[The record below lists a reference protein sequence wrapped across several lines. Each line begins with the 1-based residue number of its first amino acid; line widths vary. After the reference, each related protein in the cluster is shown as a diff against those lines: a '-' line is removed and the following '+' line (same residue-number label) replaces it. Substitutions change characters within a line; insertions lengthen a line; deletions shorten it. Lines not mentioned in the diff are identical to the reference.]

1 MEPYLTSWLT
11 ASLRPRVIVLG
22 NEKGGSGKSTV
33 AIHLA
38 MGLGAAWFSM
48 EFAPGSAQAEIAGFT
63 TTPVVVVR
71 ADLPIATS
79 LTSTQLKLVDW
90 PSEHVPSGSLHS
102 LEDAQDRI
110 VRHPLAQGE
119 PVLESSL
126 LQIGAAGGLGAVIAE
141 KHRAVSVK
149 VDNVIGVAGFVVPGS
164 RVDVM
169 ATIRRVDRQRALP
182 YSKAIL
188 QDIRVLAVDQKLE
201 EVKSGEPEL
210 VSVVT
215 LEVTPTQAEHL
226 IYAAHEGRLQL
237 ALRSPGDDIKVA
249 TRTIGVADLLDGP
262 GSGKKPVKKQSVASY
277 GSRIKIIRG
286 TEVEDKK
293 L

>member
-1 MEPYLTSWLT
+1 MKNRRGLIFLGLAVVMGLT
-11 ASLRPRVIVLG
+11 A
-22 NEKGGSGKSTV
+22 
-33 AIHLA
+33 
-38 MGLGAAWFSM
+38 AWITS
-48 EFAPGSAQAEIAGFT
+48 EFAPGSAVAEITAVQ

-71 ADLPIATS
+71 SDVPVASS
-79 LTSTQLKLVDW
+79 LTQAQLKLVDW
-90 PSEHVPSGSLHS
+90 PTEHVPTGSIHS
-102 LEDAQDRI
+102 IADATDRI
-110 VRHPLAQGE
+110 ARRPLAQGE
-119 PVLESSL
+119 PVLEASL
-126 LQIGAAGGLGAVIAE
+126 FSAGAAGGLGAVISD
-141 KHRAVSVK
+141 KYRAVSVK

-169 ATIRRVDRQRALP
+169 ATIRRVDRKRALP
-182 YSKAIL
+182 YSKVIL

-215 LEVTPTQAEHL
+215 LEVKPAQAEHL

-237 ALRSPGDDIKVA
+237 ALRSPGDDMEVV
-249 TRTIGVADLLDGP
+249 TRSIGVADVLDGP
-262 GSGKKPVKKQSVASY
+262 ASGKKSIKKRAVASSH
-277 GSRIKIIRG
+277 SRIKIIRG